1 MNKNCRSLGTQA
13 PPTEGITLPNRKMM
27 PPIVPAR
34 DRQRER
40 DRNRNGSTVVTTVT
54 PHDETIFTT
63 ASSND
68 ETTVEQTEETTA
80 SVHDRTTENPTVDT
94 TVPTTSSSYDKMM
107 ESMLI
112 SAITSMEIV
121 STVSTAATTGNE
133 DVIHLED
140 SDSDTEDDIPGEI
153 PGIESSDTDYEDWIP
168 HMRNESTK
176 ENTR

>member
-1 MNKNCRSLGTQA
+1 MGTQA

-40 DRNRNGSTVVTTVT
+40 DRNRNVVTVVTTVT

-68 ETTVEQTEETTA
+68 ETTVEQTEETTV
-80 SVHDRTTENPTVDT
+80 SVHDRSTENPTIDT
-94 TVPTTSSSYDKMM
+94 TVPTT
-107 ESMLI
+107 SMLI

-140 SDSDTEDDIPGEI
+140 SESDTEDDILGEI
-153 PGIESSDTDYEDWIP
+153 PGIEVESSDMDYEDWIP